1 MSGQKIAGTV
11 FVDDSVD
18 TRAPTRSPDAPVSS
32 RDIIGA
38 NWTLTRQ
45 DFMGANNQAEMDAYL
60 PIIAELDKNDDRS
73 AAAKIFVPSRYFN
86 VDARGGNNQV
96 NKQTVWESVLAR
108 RQSDPN
114 FLKDIPAK
122 NADEFSAWVAK
133 QEQGRHAVASD
144 VVRRESDLGQ
154 KALGFGTGVV
164 SSMAD
169 PINFGLSLMTMGT
182 AGGAKTLLGSM
193 AREAAINSAIET
205 IELPGIAY
213 NRASFGEQMTPLD
226 MVTDVAAAGAG
237 GALFPVAGRIG
248 HTVASPVLEAAGRAV
263 DPLFDPFRQRAA
275 ERALGIS
282 DLPGATDADVLRAF
296 TDRVPPA
303 ARTPEAQAAL
313 NVLGRETEIRD
324 ASPYEPSPGGLD
336 AHAEKLGV
344 VADALSQPASVGK
357 APITPKPQGRSTL
370 PLTQDRIIK
379 FVLND
384 LEGGATVVPYSQA
397 DGGTTKYGVAK
408 KFNPDVDVANI
419 TEADAARIARQR
431 YWLPEFNTVDPRVAS
446 IAFDANWI
454 RSPTLARRI
463 VREAGD
469 DVSKALDIYRAEL
482 MHVADVV
489 PGKAKYRKG
498 WNNRV
503 DKLARFVGDAEASTV
518 KLAPEHFDGDDI
530 AYRAAT
536 EDLNRE
542 ELRLADDTPREPD
555 PVRDYVDRQQ
565 MGDDLSTPEAQRFAS
580 DNAGAISAELQ
591 RRADLGTDGHPDMT
605 AGARVGTG
613 KPSAETALAIR
624 EYVRQELGEPSAKN
638 IAADLGVSAGEVRR
652 TLGDAQRR
660 VGQASLTPEWD
671 SDFAHAYALS
681 KAELEHRAATGPFE
695 SQVDEGVLTREMA
708 SEILREHQPYQD
720 YSTENLANVVQRTL
734 IEQRRPDWIDRVKSG
749 RATPDQQA
757 AFVRLGGAMA
767 ALKARNELGG
777 LEDRLLQSL
786 IDRGWSASDAKEVLS
801 GRLADLQGAARRR
814 LPEPAYSEPNAPPP
828 SLDPK
833 AYGVDTLTD
842 PQAKLLAD
850 SAYHDVK
857 ALANAGDT
865 LRAELVDGG
874 PEMNAK
880 ELIESLDKDQSAIDA
895 IRNCL

>member
-1 MSGQKIAGTV
+1 MSGQKAAGTV

-38 NWTLTRQ
+38 NATLTYQ
-45 DFMGANNQAEMDAYL
+45 DMAGQPLQAKIDAYT
-60 PIIAELDKNDDRS
+60 PIINELDKRDTRS
-73 AAAKIFVPSRYFN
+73 WAEKVFGQQYLTAATAGLPINTNKVWGDIARYR
-86 VDARGGNNQV
+86 A
-96 NKQTVWESVLAR
+96 A
-108 RQSDPN
+108 DPN
-114 FLKDIPAK
+114 FMKDVPAK
-122 NADEFSAWVAK
+122 NDEEFDAWVKSRETTKRA
-133 QEQGRHAVASD
+133 QAQD
-144 VVRRESDLGQ
+144 VVRRESGLGQ
-154 KALGFGTGVV
+154 HALGFGTGIAVGLV
-164 SSMAD
+164 D
-169 PINFGLSLMTMGT
+169 PINVGGMLATAGF

-193 AREAAINSAIET
+193 AREAAINAAIET
-205 IELPGIAY
+205 TELPSIIS
-213 NRASFGEQMTPLD
+213 NRSQFGETVTPLEA
-226 MVTDVAAAGAG
+226 VEDVGAAALG
-237 GALFPVAGRIG
+237 GGILPVAGK
-248 HTVASPVLEAAGRAV
+248 VGRAIAE
-263 DPLFDPFRQRAA
+263 PALRPIGEAISPGFDPFRQRAA
-275 ERALGIS
+275 ERALGIN

-303 ARTPEAQAAL
+303 ARTPEAQAAF
-313 NVLGRETEIRD
+313 NVLGRETEIRG
-324 ASPYEPSPGGLD
+324 ASPYAPSPGGLD

-489 PGKAKYRKG
+489 PGKARYRKG

-555 PVRDYVDRQQ
+555 PVRDFVDRQQ
-565 MGDDLSTPEAQRFAS
+565 AGDDLSTPEAQRFAS

-591 RRADLGTDGHPDMT
+591 RRADLGTEGHPDLT
-605 AGARVGTG
+605 ASRRAPDAGTITE
-613 KPSAETALAIR
+613 PSPTETALA
-624 EYVRQELGEPSAKN
+624 VRQYVEQGMGEATPESVARDLGITTAEARTGIEAAQVN
-638 IAADLGVSAGEVRR
+638 IATRAERLAAFDVA
-652 TLGDAQRR
+652 T
-660 VGQASLTPEWD
+660 ASLDTIKPTDQRQLWHVKVGD
-671 SDFAHAYALS
+671 KTQVVSS
-681 KAELEHRAATGPFE
+681 VE
-695 SQVDEGVLTREMA
+695 SA
-708 SEILREHQPYQD
+708 
-720 YSTENLANVVQRTL
+720 
-734 IEQRRPDWIDRVKSG
+734 RR
-749 RATPDQQA
+749 
-757 AFVRLGGAMA
+757 
-767 ALKARNELGG
+767 
-777 LEDRLLQSL
+777 
-786 IDRGWSASDAKEVLS
+786 EVLS
-801 GRLADLQGAARRR
+801 AASGTGDYDKIFDKVMKWDGRPRKFGGVEVKRLNEGQHEAAARQRIESQ
-814 LPEPAYSEPNAPPP
+814 PVAVEPIAPPP

-833 AYGVDTLTD
+833 TYGVDTPTD
-842 PQAKLLAD
+842 PQAKMLAD

-857 ALANAGDT
+857 ALADAGDT
-865 LRAELVDGG
+865 TRAELTEGG

-880 ELIESLDKDQSAIDA
+880 ELVESLDKDQSVIDA